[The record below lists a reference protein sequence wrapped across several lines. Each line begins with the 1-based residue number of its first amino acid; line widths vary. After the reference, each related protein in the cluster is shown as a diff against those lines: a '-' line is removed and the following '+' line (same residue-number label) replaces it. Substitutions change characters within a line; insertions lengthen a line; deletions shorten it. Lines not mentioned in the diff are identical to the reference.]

1 MGIQGIG
8 NLISGSVTAGLSKSS
23 NDAALGVRKEFME
36 NDNTLSFISDSY
48 TKVDTLQNGY
58 KHQFEASDKFMQNAT
73 VLAKNA
79 QDTKVQ
85 REKQMYDY
93 DSTTRQNDES
103 YLLGNKQADQTY
115 SLGSM
120 SEHTKSSIPQ
130 SENRQR
136 DEQTRKSKLENN
148 AFAQLFGGSMDGAT
162 VKKSTQYRGPEN
174 IPSHMRDTSG
184 RQSRTS

>member
-58 KHQFEASDKFMQNAT
+58 KHQFEASDKFMQNTT
-73 VLAKNA
+73 VLA